1 MKKGFLL
8 MLIAFF
14 LCQLTVVA
22 QNYDRYNYFHD
33 EAVKLK
39 NEGKLNEA
47 KEKFKKIRVVCKG
60 GIPDDNDLDKM
71 IRECTTMSFSENELQ
86 FDAKGNQTKQVNVK
100 VNADS
105 FKASSNAKWCKV
117 NKKGNAVSVSC
128 ERNES
133 PITRTASVS
142 VSADGKTMSFG
153 VSQLGGNL
161 EFEAVPD
168 KVHFSKQSEIVG
180 ISITTN
186 ADSWDVDFSPSW
198 IDYQVNDSML
208 YLESKQ
214 NDLATVREDTIYLI
228 VIEERFPIAVSQ
240 AAADT
245 TISVDKAELV
255 FPSAVSEEQLTVNSN
270 LNQWRVSS
278 SDDWILVSA
287 GADRVKVSVSQ
298 NESLFSRHG
307 LVKLDLGNK
316 SCVVPVH
323 QYAFASPLPEL
334 TSEIKVDAASS
345 KGSVAVNSLP
355 SDLKVTVIDDAGES
369 SVKYTPFD
377 LPVDYGHYSL
387 QMGFERQEVFANE
400 QQQDV
405 VFKPGLRFAALTW
418 SPKNA
423 FGMMSGFVSANSWG
437 AYTHVQA
444 NTPLVTNFNTENP
457 ELAGYNIT
465 FGPVFRHNDFP
476 YLGAYAGVGI
486 GGYVR
491 EPHVGLDYEAGLMG
505 FYKNVMITAGFHTS
519 RLFKPSVKSTGF
531 MLGVGGYLKRYYDP
545 ELGYCASDSRRW
557 ISVNYVFR
565 PTEKGNGFM
574 VGDLGNRKVRAYIK
588 ALYLLPEPSME
599 LPSEQ
604 PAERAADSLKIRNI
618 EASVGILFTPV
629 NGLIDLCIGASAAMN
644 ITGLEKRFQGIGVE
658 VGTILNIWR
667 FPITVFLHEADI
679 LGERHL
685 CVDFGFG
692 FHLGE
697 FGKSKSSYQ

>member
-8 MLIAFF
+8 TLIAFF

-60 GIPDDNDLDKM
+60 GIPENNDLDKM
-71 IRECTTMSFSENELQ
+71 IRECTTMSFSETELQ

-105 FKASSNAKWCKV
+105 FKASSNEKWCKV
-117 NKKGNAVSVSC
+117 NKKGNAVAVSC
-128 ERNES
+128 ERNDS
-133 PITRTASVS
+133 PVTRTASVS

-153 VSQLGGNL
+153 VSQHGGNL
-161 EFEAVPD
+161 EFEASPD
-168 KVHFSKQSEIVG
+168 KVHFSKQSEMVG

-186 ADSWDVDFSPSW
+186 ADSWDVDYSPFW
-198 IDYQVNDSML
+198 IDYQVSDSML
-208 YLESKQ
+208 YLKSMQ
-214 NDLATVREDTIYLI
+214 NNLASVREDTLYLI
-228 VIEERFPIAVSQ
+228 VIDERFPIAVSQ
-240 AAADT
+240 AASDT
-245 TISVDKAELV
+245 TISADREELV
-255 FPSAVSEEQLTVNSN
+255 FPSDASEERMAVQSN
-270 LNQWRVSS
+270 LNQWRVLS
-278 SDDWILVSA
+278 SDEWILVFA
-287 GADRVKVSVSQ
+287 EMDTVKVRVKQ

-307 LVKLDLGNK
+307 WVKLESGKK
-316 SCVVPVH
+316 SCQVPVH
-323 QYAFASPLPEL
+323 QFAYASAFPKL

-377 LPVDYGHYSL
+377 IPVDYGHYSL
-387 QMGFERQEVFANE
+387 QMGFDRREVFANE

-444 NTPLVTNFNTENP
+444 NTPLVTNYYGENP

-465 FGPVFRHNDFP
+465 FGPVFRHNKFP

-519 RLFKPSVKSTGF
+519 RMFKPSIKNTGF
-531 MLGVGGYLKRYYDP
+531 VLGVGGYLKRYYDP

-557 ISVNYVFR
+557 FSLNYVFR
-565 PTEKGNGFM
+565 PTEKGKGFM
-574 VGDLGNRKVRAYIK
+574 VGDLGNRKVRGYIK
-588 ALYLLPEPSME
+588 ALYLLPEPSMD
-599 LPSEQ
+599 LPIEQ
-604 PAERAADSLKIRNI
+604 MEERAADSVKIRNI
-618 EASVGILFTPV
+618 EGSVGIVFTPV
-629 NGLIDLCIGASAAMN
+629 NGLIDLCVGVSAAAN
-644 ITGLEKRFQGIGVE
+644 ITGLERRFQGLGVE

-667 FPITVFLHEADI
+667 FPITVFLHESDI

-697 FGKSKSSYQ
+697 FGKSKCSYQ

>member
-60 GIPDDNDLDKM
+60 GIPEDNDLDKM
-71 IRECTTMSFSENELQ
+71 IRECTTMSFSESELQ

-117 NKKGNAVSVSC
+117 NKKGNAVAVSC
-128 ERNES
+128 ERNDS
-133 PITRTASVS
+133 PVTRTASVS

-153 VSQLGGNL
+153 VSQHGGNL

-168 KVHFSKQSEIVG
+168 KVHFSKESEIVG
-180 ISITTN
+180 VSITTN
-186 ADSWDVDFSPSW
+186 ADSWDVDYSPLW
-198 IDYQVNDSML
+198 IECQVNDSML
-208 YLESKQ
+208 YLTSKQ
-214 NDLATVREDTIYLI
+214 NNLASVREDTLYLI
-228 VIEERFPIAVSQ
+228 VIDERFPIAVSQ
-240 AAADT
+240 AASDT
-245 TISVDKAELV
+245 TISADKEKLE
-255 FPSAVSEEQLTVNSN
+255 FPSDESEMRMAVLSN
-270 LNQWRVSS
+270 LNQWRAST
-278 SDDWILVSA
+278 SDDWILVFA
-287 GADRVKVSVSQ
+287 ETDAVKVRVKQ

-307 LVKLDLGNK
+307 WVKLESGTK
-316 SCVVPVH
+316 SCQVPVH
-323 QYAFASPLPEL
+323 QFAFASALPKL

-387 QMGFERQEVFANE
+387 QMGFERREVFANE

-418 SPKNA
+418 SPKHA
-423 FGMMSGFVSANSWG
+423 FGMMSGFVSANAWG

-444 NTPLVTNFNTENP
+444 NTPFVSNYNDVNRD
-457 ELAGYNIT
+457 LAGYNIT
-465 FGPVFRHNDFP
+465 FGPVFRPNKFP

-519 RLFKPSVKSTGF
+519 RMFKPSTKSTGF
-531 MLGVGGYLKRYYDP
+531 VVGVGGYLKRYYDP

-565 PTEKGNGFM
+565 PSEKGKGFM
-574 VGDLGNRKVRAYIK
+574 VGDLGSRKVRGYIK
-588 ALYLLPEPSME
+588 ALYLLPEPSMV
-599 LPSEQ
+599 LPTEQ
-604 PAERAADSLKIRNI
+604 LVERAADSLKIRNL
-618 EASVGILFTPV
+618 EGSVGVLFTPV

-658 VGTILNIWR
+658 AGTILNIWR
-667 FPITVFLHEADI
+667 FPITMFLHESDI

-685 CVDFGFG
+685 CVDFGIG

-697 FGKSKSSYQ
+697 FGKSKCSYQ

>member
-8 MLIAFF
+8 TLIAFF

-86 FDAKGNQTKQVNVK
+86 FEAKGNQTKQVNVR
-100 VNADS
+100 VNADT

-117 NKKGNAVSVSC
+117 NKKGNAVTVSC
-128 ERNES
+128 ERNDS
-133 PITRTASVS
+133 PVARTASVS

-153 VSQLGGNL
+153 VSQHGGNL

-198 IDYQVNDSML
+198 IDYQVSDSML

-214 NDLATVREDTIYLI
+214 NELASVREDTLYLI
-228 VIEERFPIAVSQ
+228 VIDERIPIAVSQ

-255 FPSAVSEEQLTVNSN
+255 FPSTASEERLTVQCN

-278 SDDWILVSA
+278 SDEWILVSA
-287 GADRVKVSVSQ
+287 EVDKVKVTVGQ

-307 LVKLDLGNK
+307 WVKLDLGKK

-323 QYAFASPLPEL
+323 QYAFTSPIPEL

-387 QMGFERQEVFANE
+387 QMGFERREVFANE
-400 QQQDV
+400 KQQDV

-418 SPKNA
+418 SPKKA

-444 NTPLVTNFNTENP
+444 NTPVVTNFNTENP

-465 FGPVFRHNDFP
+465 FGPVFRHNKFP

-519 RLFKPSVKSTGF
+519 RMFKPSVKSTGF
-531 MLGVGGYLKRYYDP
+531 VLGVGGYLKRYYDSD
-545 ELGYCASDSRRW
+545 LGYCASDSRRW

-588 ALYLLPEPSME
+588 ALYLLPESSME
-599 LPSEQ
+599 LPTEQ
-604 PAERAADSLKIRNI
+604 PAERVADSVKIRNL
-618 EASVGILFTPV
+618 EGSAGILFTPV
-629 NGLIDLCIGASAAMN
+629 NGLIDLCVGVSAAMN
-644 ITGLEKRFQGIGVE
+644 ITGLEKRFQGLGVE

-667 FPITVFLHEADI
+667 FPVTVFLHESDI

>member
-8 MLIAFF
+8 TLIAFF

-22 QNYDRYNYFHD
+22 QNYDRYNSFHD

-60 GIPDDNDLDKM
+60 GIPEDNDLDKM
-71 IRECTTMSFSENELQ
+71 IRECTTISFSESELQ
-86 FDAKGNQTKQVNVK
+86 FEAKGNQTKQVNVR

-105 FKASSNAKWCKV
+105 FKASSNEKWCKV
-117 NKKGNAVSVSC
+117 NKKGNAVTVSC
-128 ERNES
+128 ERNDS
-133 PITRTASVS
+133 PVTRTASVS
-142 VSADGKTMSFG
+142 VSADGKT
-153 VSQLGGNL
+153 
-161 EFEAVPD
+161 
-168 KVHFSKQSEIVG
+168 
-180 ISITTN
+180 
-186 ADSWDVDFSPSW
+186 DFSPSW
-198 IDYQVNDSML
+198 LDYQLSDSIL
-208 YLESKQ
+208 ILQSKK
-214 NDLATVREDTIYLI
+214 NEMATVREDTLYLI
-228 VIEERFPIAVSQ
+228 VIGVIGQPRFPIAVSQ

-245 TISVDKAELV
+245 IISADKEELV
-255 FPSAVSEEQLTVNSN
+255 VPCTGSLERLTVQSN
-270 LNQWRVSS
+270 LNQWCVSS

-287 GADRVKVSVSQ
+287 GADMVTVSVSK

-307 LVKLDLGNK
+307 WVKLELGNK
-316 SCVVPVH
+316 SCEVPVH
-323 QYAFASPLPEL
+323 QKAFASPHPKL
-334 TSEIKVDAASS
+334 TSEIVDAASS

-387 QMGFERQEVFANE
+387 QMGFERREVFANE

-418 SPKNA
+418 SPKKA

-444 NTPLVTNFNTENP
+444 NTPVVTNFNAENP

-465 FGPVFRHNDFP
+465 FGPVFRHNKFP

-505 FYKNVMITAGFHTS
+505 FYKNVMVTAGFHTS
-519 RLFKPSVKSTGF
+519 RMFKPSVKSTGF
-531 MLGVGGYLKRYYDP
+531 MLGVGGYLKRYYDSD
-545 ELGYCASDSRRW
+545 LGYCASDSRRW

-565 PTEKGNGFM
+565 PTEKGKGFM
-574 VGDLGNRKVRAYIK
+574 VGDLGSRKVRAYIK
-588 ALYLLPEPSME
+588 ALYLLPELSMD
-599 LPSEQ
+599 LPTEQ
-604 PAERAADSLKIRNI
+604 PAERVADSVKIRNL
-618 EASVGILFTPV
+618 EGSAGILFTPV
-629 NGLIDLCIGASAAMN
+629 NGLIDLCVGVSAAMN
-644 ITGLEKRFQGIGVE
+644 ITGLEKRFQGLGVE
-658 VGTILNIWR
+658 VGTILSIWR
-667 FPITVFLHEADI
+667 FPITVFLHESDI

-697 FGKSKSSYQ
+697 FGKSKCSYQ

>member
-8 MLIAFF
+8 TLIAFF
-14 LCQLTVVA
+14 LCQLAVVA

-33 EAVKLK
+33 EAMKLK
-39 NEGKLNEA
+39 NGGKLNEA

-71 IRECTTMSFSENELQ
+71 IRECTTMSFSENELR
-86 FDAKGNQTKQVNVK
+86 FEAKGNLTKQVNVK
-100 VNADS
+100 VNAET
-105 FKASSNAKWCKV
+105 FTASSNAKWCKV
-117 NKKGNAVSVSC
+117 NKKGNAVMVSC
-128 ERNES
+128 ERNDS
-133 PITRTASVS
+133 PVTRTASVS

-161 EFEAVPD
+161 EFEASLN
-168 KVHFSKQSEIVG
+168 KVHFSKESEKVG

-186 ADSWDVDFSPSW
+186 ADSWDVDYSPSW
-198 IDYQVNDSML
+198 LDYQVSDSML
-208 YLESKQ
+208 YLQSEQ
-214 NDLATVREDTIYLI
+214 NDRAAVREDTLYLI
-228 VIEERFPIAVSQ
+228 VIDERFPIAVSQ

-245 TISVDKAELV
+245 TIAADKEELV
-255 FPSAVSEEQLTVNSN
+255 FPSAASVERLTVLSN

-287 GADRVKVSVSQ
+287 GTDMVTVSVSE

-307 LVKLDLGNK
+307 KVMLDLGKK

-323 QYAFASPLPEL
+323 QYAFTSPLPEL

-345 KGSVAVNSLP
+345 KGSVSVNSLP
-355 SDLKVTVIDDAGES
+355 SDLKVTVIDDAGET

-387 QMGFERQEVFANE
+387 QMGFERREVFANE

-444 NTPLVTNFNTENP
+444 NTPLVSKYYGENR

-465 FGPVFRHNDFP
+465 FGPVFRPNKFP

-486 GGYVR
+486 GGYVM

-505 FYKNVMITAGFHTS
+505 FYKNVMVSAGFHTS
-519 RLFKPSVKSTGF
+519 RMFNPSIKNTSLV
-531 MLGVGGYLKRYYDP
+531 LGVGGYLKRYYDSD
-545 ELGYCASDSRRW
+545 LGYCASDSRRW
-557 ISVNYVFR
+557 VSVNYVFR
-565 PTEKGNGFM
+565 PSENGKGFM
-574 VGDLGNRKVRAYIK
+574 VGDLGSREMRAYIK
-588 ALYLLPEPSME
+588 ALYLMPE
-599 LPSEQ
+599 LPSEVQ
-604 PAERAADSLKIRNI
+604 SERTADSVVIRNI
-618 EASVGILFTPV
+618 EGSVGILFTPV
-629 NGLIDLCIGASAAMN
+629 NGLIDLCMGVSAAQN
-644 ITGLEKRFQGIGVE
+644 ISGLEKSFQGIGVE

-667 FPITVFLHEADI
+667 FPITVFLHESDVF
-679 LGERHL
+679 GERHL
-685 CVDFGFG
+685 RVDFGFG
-692 FHLGE
+692 LHLGK
-697 FGKSKSSYQ
+697 FGKSKCSYQ